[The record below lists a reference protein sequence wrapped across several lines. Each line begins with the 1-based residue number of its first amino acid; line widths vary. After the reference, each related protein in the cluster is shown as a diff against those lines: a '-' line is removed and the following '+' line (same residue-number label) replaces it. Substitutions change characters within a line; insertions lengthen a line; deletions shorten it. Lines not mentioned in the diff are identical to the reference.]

1 MKTSSCA
8 ALLVLVFILI
18 SVNRIAAF
26 ASELAGNHCDREMKA
41 GVLMMGTPVDFDNT
55 HQIKIFRGEN
65 EIQRNDGINN
75 SEELTVK
82 IDPRVFNVVFE
93 VSEGNARFARGKCGG
108 KRTTEN
114 PATLVISDS
123 GSQDIV
129 IKAVWAKSYSGGVKL
144 SESFTLKIGGME
156 DASEL

>member
-1 MKTSSCA
+1 MNMSRA
-8 ALLVLVFILI
+8 AFLALALLLI
-18 SVNRIAAF
+18 SISWVAAF
-26 ASELAGNHCDREMKA
+26 ASELAGNHCDREMKV

-55 HQIKIFRGEN
+55 HQIKIFRGES
-65 EIQRNDGINN
+65 ELQRNDGINN

-114 PATLVISDS
+114 PATLVVSDS
-123 GSQDIV
+123 GSQDVV

-144 SESFTLKIGGME
+144 SESFSLKIGGKE